1 MITKLLLVL
10 ILTFNFLS
18 YTKADDI
25 HDFEIYGLSVG
36 DSLLKFKSK
45 SIIEKK
51 EKGFIP
57 SLNGEKFYRIAFKI
71 EDDNYDFVAFYL
83 KKNDAHYKIYSLEGL
98 KYINYSKCKKKMNK
112 IYKDMKKSFADS
124 YKLNKKEDFHSYDN
138 SNKSKVKTFDFIR
151 SDNYTISRIVCT
163 DWGKKLEAKGFYDNL
178 AIYLQSE
185 IFSKFMF
192 NEAYK

>member
-1 MITKLLLVL
+1 MKRLLLIL
-10 ILTFNFLS
+10 ILTFGFQTL
-18 YTKADDI
+18 TKADDVNN
-25 HDFEIYGLSVG
+25 FEIYGLSVG

-51 EKGFIP
+51 EKSFIP

-112 IYKDMKKSFADS
+112 IHKSMEKSFADN
-124 YKLNKKEDFHSYDN
+124 YKLVKNEDFHNYDK
-138 SNKSKVKTFDFIR
+138 SNKSKVKIFDFMR
-151 SDNYTISRIVCT
+151 SDNYTISRIICT
-163 DWGKKLEAKGFYDNL
+163 DWSKKLEAKGFDDNL

-185 IFSKFMF
+185 IFSKFML

>member
-1 MITKLLLVL
+1 MRRLLLIL
-10 ILTFNFLS
+10 ILTFSFQNLA
-18 YTKADDI
+18 KANDVN
-25 HDFEIYGLSVG
+25 DFEIYGLSVG

-51 EKGFIP
+51 EKSFIP
-57 SLNGEKFYRIAFKI
+57 SLNGERFYRIAFEI

-83 KKNDAHYKIYSLEGL
+83 KKNDVQYLIYSVEGL

-112 IYKDMKKSFADS
+112 ISNDMKESFTDN
-124 YKLNKKEDFHSYDN
+124 YKLYKNEDFHAYDK
-138 SNKSKVKTFDFIR
+138 SNKSKVKMFDFIR
-151 SDNYTISRIVCT
+151 SDHYTISRIVCT
-163 DWGKKLEAKGFYDNL
+163 DWSKKLEAQGFDDNL

-185 IFSKFMF
+185 NFSKFML

>member
-1 MITKLLLVL
+1 MKRLLLIL
-10 ILTFNFLS
+10 ILTLNFQILA
-18 YTKADDI
+18 KADDV

-45 SIIEKK
+45 SIIKKQEKS
-51 EKGFIP
+51 FMP

-83 KKNDAHYKIYSLEGL
+83 KKNDAQYKIYGLEGL
-98 KYINYSKCKKKMNK
+98 KYSNYSKCKKKMNK
-112 IYKDMKKSFADS
+112 IHKDMKKSFS
-124 YKLNKKEDFHSYDN
+124 ENYKLYKTEDFHSYDK
-138 SNKSKVKTFDFIR
+138 SNKSKVKIFDFTR

-163 DWGKKLEAKGFYDNL
+163 DWGKKLEAKGFGDNL

-185 IFSKFMF
+185 EFSKFLL